1 MITKTDLLLLTRVGK
16 ILGAEAD
23 TIKQSNAP
31 WDGSPESREQKRRY
45 DRMLREQRDLADLRA
60 RLALEY
66 RPAGQVMTTVNE
78 LDLPVG
84 QVVPA
89 VVRSPGGGS

>member
-31 WDGSPESREQKRRY
+31 WDGSAESREQKRRY

-60 RLALEY
+60 RLALSKLLDEQALE
-66 RPAGQVMTTVNE
+66 RERAAPPA
-78 LDLPVG
+78 L
-84 QVVPA
+84 
-89 VVRSPGGGS
+89 PGGEA